1 MNMSSHEQKSIEQ
14 HQKWKRNT
22 SQNQENDKTSCV
34 QAQHLKSKDRCYLIY
49 FLNCFLVELI
59 LHAMAKGRP
68 LSCESQGVLRVA
80 ACGPSSM
87 VVLRA
92 PSVSACS
99 RCWMLMDDV

>member
-1 MNMSSHEQKSIEQ
+1 MKMSSHSQKSIEQ

-22 SQNQENDKTSCV
+22 SQNQENDKTSCE

-80 ACGPSSM
+80 AAN
-87 VVLRA
+87 LH
-92 PSVSACS
+92 
-99 RCWMLMDDV
+99 L